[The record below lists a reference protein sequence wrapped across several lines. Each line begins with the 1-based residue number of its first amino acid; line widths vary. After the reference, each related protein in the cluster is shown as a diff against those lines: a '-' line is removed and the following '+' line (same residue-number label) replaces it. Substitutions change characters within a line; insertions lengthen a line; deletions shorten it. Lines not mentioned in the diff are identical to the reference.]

1 MIRVPE
7 IKLTIHEDE
16 IVIKDK
22 IIQKLKL
29 KPNDLISYSIY
40 KQSVDARKKDM
51 LYFIYTVDVI
61 VQDEESVLKRIKNI
75 QAIKNNEDEYKQVE
89 SGSQILSH
97 RPIVIGSG
105 PCGLFTALILAQ
117 RGYNPLVL
125 ERGKKVDER
134 AKDVDLF
141 WREGILN
148 PNSNVQFGEGGAGTF
163 SDGKL
168 TTQIKNSR
176 CRKVL
181 QEFVKAGA
189 PEEILYKQKP
199 HVGTDILR
207 GVVTNMRDT
216 IISLGGEFRFNSIV
230 TNIVTDSIMNNNVVS
245 GVTINEKEFIPADVV
260 ILAIGHSSRD
270 TFEMLYENN
279 VEIIQKSFSI
289 GVRIEH
295 PQKLVNNAQYGKF
308 AEHPRVGAAEYKLSH
323 RAKNGRGVYTFCM
336 CPGGMVV
343 GASSEQGG
351 IVTNGMSEH
360 SRDQENAN
368 SALLVNIGPEDYKS
382 SHPLAGMYLQREY
395 EQKAFKLV
403 GGTYN
408 APAQL
413 VGDFMKGTPSIGPG
427 KIKPSYLPNV
437 TWTNLANCLP
447 DYAVEAIKEGII
459 TFNNKLKGFSDPNA
473 VMTGPE
479 TRSSSPI
486 RIQRD
491 SNYESNIKGLYPAGE
506 GAGYAGGIT
515 SAAVDGIQVAEA
527 IISAYTTRA

>member
-1 MIRVPE
+1 MLRVAE

-16 IVIKDK
+16 SSIRDKVIR
-22 IIQKLKL
+22 KLKIN
-29 KPNDLISYSIY
+29 PSDLISYSIY

-51 LYFIYTVDVI
+51 LYFVYTIDVE
-61 VQDEESVLKRIKNI
+61 VKDEASILRQIKNI
-75 QAIKNNEDEYKQVE
+75 QRVEVSGDGYEPVEIGDQTLKQ
-89 SGSQILSH
+89 
-97 RPIVIGSG
+97 RPIIVGSG

-117 RGYNPLVL
+117 RGYDPLII
-125 ERGKKVDER
+125 ERGKKINER

-141 WREGILN
+141 WEKGILN
-148 PNSNVQFGEGGAGTF
+148 PDSNVQFGEGGAGTF

-168 TTQIKNSR
+168 TTQIKNTR

-181 QEFVKAGA
+181 EEFVKAGA

-207 GVVTNMRDT
+207 DVVSNMRKN
-216 IISLGGEFRFNSIV
+216 IISLGGEFRFNA
-230 TNIVTDSIMNNNVVS
+230 TVTDIKIDNNRVT
-245 GVTINEKEFIPADVV
+245 GVIINKEEFVPAEVL
-260 ILAIGHSSRD
+260 ILAIGHSARD
-270 TFEMLYENN
+270 TFEMLYTNK

-295 PQKLVNNAQYGKF
+295 PQKLVNGSQYGKF

-343 GASSEQGG
+343 GSSSEEGG

-360 SRDQENAN
+360 KRNQPNAN
-368 SALLVNIGPEDYKS
+368 SAVLVNIGPEDYKS
-382 SHPLAGMYLQREY
+382 DHPLAGMYLQREY
-395 EQKAFKLV
+395 EQKAFKLASN
-403 GGTYN
+403 TYK

-413 VGDFMKGTPSIGPG
+413 VGDFMEGLPSKGPREIQ
-427 KIKPSYLPNV
+427 PSYLPSV

-447 DYAVEAIKEGII
+447 DFAVEALKEGINA
-459 TFNNKLKGFSDPNA
+459 FDRKLKGFSNPAA

-486 RIQRD
+486 RVKRD
-491 SNYESNIKGLYPAGE
+491 AQYESNIRGLYPAGE

-515 SAAVDGIQVAEA
+515 SAAVDGIQAAEA
-527 IISAYTTRA
+527 IIRRYAPCQSL

>member
-1 MIRVPE
+1 MKEKNMLRVPE

-16 IVIKDK
+16 NTIKEKVIK
-22 IIQKLKL
+22 KLRI
-29 KPNDLISYSIY
+29 KPEDLISYSIY
-40 KQSVDARKKDM
+40 KQSIDARKKDM
-51 LYFIYTVDVI
+51 LYFVYTIDVE
-61 VQDEESVLKRIKNI
+61 VKNEGNVLNRVKNI
-75 QAIKNNEDEYKQVE
+75 QVIKDLEDGYKDVK
-89 SGSQILSH
+89 SGHEVLAH
-97 RPIVIGSG
+97 RPLIIGAG
-105 PCGLFTALILAQ
+105 PCGLFAALILAQ

-141 WREGILN
+141 WEKGILN

-168 TTQIKNSR
+168 TTQIKNTR

-181 QEFVKAGA
+181 EEFVTAGA

-207 GVVTNMRDT
+207 DVVSNMRET
-216 IISLGGEFRFNSIV
+216 IISLGGEFRFNAR
-230 TNIVTDSIMNNNVVS
+230 VTDIETKDNLVS
-245 GVTINEKEFIPADVV
+245 GVRINHEEFIPAEVV
-260 ILAIGHSSRD
+260 VLAIGHSARD
-270 TFEMLYENN
+270 TFEMLYDKK
-279 VEIIQKSFSI
+279 VDIIQKSFSI

-295 PQKLVNNAQYGKF
+295 PQMLVNAAQYGKF
-308 AEHPRVGAAEYKLSH
+308 AGHPRVGAAEYKLSH

-343 GASSEQGG
+343 GSSSEEGG

-360 SRDQENAN
+360 KRNQPNAN
-368 SALLVNIGPEDYKS
+368 SAVLVNIGPADYNS
-382 SHPLAGMYLQREY
+382 DHPLAGMYLQREY
-395 EQKAFKLV
+395 EQRAFKLV
-403 GGTYN
+403 KGTYN

-413 VGDFMKGTPSIGPG
+413 VGDFMTGSKSVGPG
-427 KIKPSYLPNV
+427 KIKPSYLPEV
-437 TWTNLANCLP
+437 TWTNLAECLP
-447 DYAVEAIKEGII
+447 DFAVEAIKEGI
-459 TFNNKLKGFSDPNA
+459 TAFNRKLKGFSDPEA

-486 RIQRD
+486 RVTRNTQ
-491 SNYESNIKGLYPAGE
+491 YESNISGLYPAGE

-527 IISAYTTRA
+527 IITRYRAR